1 MTLPLSIST
10 QIGQPILFT
19 PGLPAAY
26 SSYAL
31 QGTQPY
37 YAVSDS
43 FGCILFQ
50 QVANHNYKAWMSHYI
65 INKPTAFKIKGNVD
79 DLLLHH
85 TLKGNMF
92 YELNGHESE
101 TFQHQMN
108 IVVTPRLRHLVRF
121 KSPGLYVALEI
132 QIPVD
137 ELRSYQE
144 SFPVV
149 QELLNKLSNENTI
162 TLLDQNMIAHERLRN
177 IIQDITERQLP
188 KAASEKYREQKT
200 GEFIIESLDMLTRYL
215 TDANGL
221 SAADHE
227 RGERTEV
234 HLLKHLQQPSPPTL
248 KQLSRFAGTNE
259 KKLEEIFRS
268 RHGITVYDFFQNAR
282 MRIIYRKL
290 TETTVPLQDLAEEFG
305 YTDYSSFSYAVKKR
319 FSLSPRELRKNSS
332 INS

>member
-10 QIGQPILFT
+10 HIGQPILFT
-19 PGLPAAY
+19 PGMPEAY

-31 QGTQPY
+31 QGTRPF

-50 QVANHNYKAWMSHYI
+50 QVANHSYNAWVSHYI
-65 INKPTAFKIKGNVD
+65 INKPTAFKVKGNVD

-92 YELNGHESE
+92 YVLNSHESE
-101 TFQHQMN
+101 TFQHHMN
-108 IVVTPRLRHLVRF
+108 ILVAPRLRHLVRF
-121 KSPGLYVALEI
+121 KTAGVYVALDI
-132 QIPVD
+132 QIPVE
-137 ELRSYQE
+137 ELKSYQE

-149 QELLNKLSNENTI
+149 QDLLNKLDNENTI
-162 TLLDQNMIAHERLRN
+162 TLLDQHMIAHERLRN

-200 GEFIIESLDMLTRYL
+200 GELIIESLDMLSRYL

-227 RGERTEV
+227 RGQKTEV

-248 KQLSRFAGTNE
+248 KQLARFAGTNE

-290 TETTVPLQDLAEEFG
+290 TETSMPLQDLAEEFG

-319 FSLSPRELRKNSS
+319 FSMSPRELRKNSS

>member
-19 PGLPAAY
+19 PGLPDAY
-26 SSYAL
+26 SSYTL
-31 QGTQPY
+31 QGTKPY

-50 QVANHNYKAWMSHYI
+50 QVANNHYQAWVSHYI
-65 INKPTAFKIKGNVD
+65 INKPTAFKVKGNVD

-85 TLKGNMF
+85 TLKGSMF
-92 YELNGHESE
+92 YELNGMESE

-108 IVVTPRLRHLVRF
+108 IIVTERLRHTIRF

-132 QIPVD
+132 QIPKE
-137 ELRSYQE
+137 ELRSYQD
-144 SFPVV
+144 SFPIV

-162 TLLDQNMIAHERLRN
+162 TLLDQHMIAHERLRN

-200 GEFIIESLDMLTRYL
+200 GEFIIESLDMLSRYL

-227 RGERTEV
+227 RGQRTEV

-248 KQLSRFAGTNE
+248 KQLARFAGTNE

-290 TETTVPLQDLAEEFG
+290 TETTTPLQDLAEEFG

-332 INS
+332 ISS